1 MTDKTE
7 ASGFD
12 RCKSCNSPLS
22 QKYSTPDDVWYQQC
36 DNGECFNKTM
46 CGAYQAGLNSRGSEA
61 VDIVHIA
68 KKFIDGDESLQGLE
82 MALDDYFD
90 TDINNEE

>member
-1 MTDKTE
+1 MTDKTVDITDMACDWWSDNIDLDSHGCATEYFCLDKLAE
-7 ASGFD
+7 AM
-12 RCKSCNSPLS
+12 
-22 QKYSTPDDVWYQQC
+22 
-36 DNGECFNKTM
+36 EM
-46 CGAYQAGLNSRGSEA
+46 AYQAGLNSRGSEA